1 MKTKKVYLL
10 LRIIVII
17 GWLTFFGYF
26 LMITKQ
32 LGTDYNNNP
41 ADFVFFD
48 DEKQRIE
55 YAEQVM
61 PSMYSSAW
69 IQEASLITDCRPM
82 IYFNKFYF
90 EKIEP
95 VIKALM
101 VLIVMTIFISIPWK
115 DWLKTKQKIEKLG
128 EKFKGDDDDEPDRP
142 TK

>member
-55 YAEQVM
+55 YADQVK

-69 IQEASLITDCRPM
+69 IQEASLVTDCKPM

-95 VIKALM
+95 VIKALV

-115 DWLKTKQKIEKLG
+115 DWLETKQKIEKPG
-128 EKFKGDDDDEPDRP
+128 EKFKGDDDDEPDGP

>member
-32 LGTDYNNNP
+32 LGTDYSNNP

-55 YAEQVM
+55 YADQVK

-69 IQEASLITDCRPM
+69 IQEASLVTDCKPM

-95 VIKALM
+95 VIKALV

-115 DWLKTKQKIEKLG
+115 DWLETKQKIEKPG
-128 EKFKGDDDDEPDRP
+128 EKFKGDDDDEPDGP